1 MNPRQEEGERGGC
14 TIKRKGGGM
23 VSEGVKGVKE
33 GKGGRGGRGE
43 RVEMKDSA
51 EELGKA
57 EFLDGV
63 EQMSVD
69 VKTA

>member
-33 GKGGRGGRGE
+33 GKGGRGGRGKIE
-43 RVEMKDSA
+43 KDCKRGSRD
-51 EELGKA
+51 EG
-57 EFLDGV
+57 F
-63 EQMSVD
+63 S
-69 VKTA
+69 